1 MPWNDQ
7 KGGGGGPWGSGSGS
21 GSGGGGGKDKDE
33 SPWGRGSG
41 GGKPPGGKPPERPDL
56 EETLKRMQ
64 DKFKRS
70 GGNGGGST
78 GGGRGPSTGARGFG
92 SAGLLILLAVGLIGW
107 LMTGIF
113 QVNEQQS
120 AVVLRFGKFHRVEGP
135 GFHVRLPNPI
145 ESHTQVAVNTITAT
159 AIGDLPE
166 EALMLTGDENI
177 VNIDF
182 TINWKINSPQE
193 YLFNVVDVVDGKN
206 EMIRQVGESAM
217 REIVGTS
224 AFEPITTGDRT
235 GVETRVRDLMQQ
247 TLNGYKSGIE
257 VVSISLKE
265 ATAPPEVVEVQRD
278 VSNAEQDKAR
288 RSNEATAYLNKVVP
302 EARGNAQRM
311 IQEAEAYK
319 ASSVANATGEA
330 QRFTLIYDQ
339 YLKAP
344 RVTRERMYLETME
357 GVLGRSDRIII
368 DTKNGVVPF
377 LPLDQ
382 LRRPAK
388 APQ

>member
-1 MPWNDQ
+1 
-7 KGGGGGPWGSGSGS
+7 
-21 GSGGGGGKDKDE
+21 
-33 SPWGRGSG
+33 
-41 GGKPPGGKPPERPDL
+41 
-56 EETLKRMQ
+56 
-64 DKFKRS
+64 
-70 GGNGGGST
+70 
-78 GGGRGPSTGARGFG
+78 
-92 SAGLLILLAVGLIGW
+92 
-107 LMTGIF
+107 
-113 QVNEQQS
+113 
-120 AVVLRFGKFHRVEGP
+120 
-135 GFHVRLPNPI
+135 
-145 ESHTQVAVNTITAT
+145 
-159 AIGDLPE
+159 
-166 EALMLTGDENI
+166 
-177 VNIDF
+177 
-182 TINWKINSPQE
+182 
-193 YLFNVVDVVDGKN
+193 
-206 EMIRQVGESAM
+206 MIRQVGESAM

-235 GVETRVRDLMQQ
+235 GVEIRVRDLMQQ

-339 YLKAP
+339 YQKAP

-368 DTKNGVVPF
+368 DGDGF
-377 LPLDQ
+377 Y
-382 LRRPAK
+382 RPAWQRLVCSRTNWCYRTNGSHRQPK
-388 APQ
+388 YRPNRPLRSSAYLVFRG